1 MESIIQSFAHLLSY
15 SEHSRRLR
23 LFIVDFEWCRNMAKQ
38 TTNIAKK
45 NIISCF
51 QCRGQSSENFTHQH
65 PVAFLIQLLNLFSC
79 FDAINH
85 RHLSI
90 LFVKLCLHCTFES
103 VTTFHQSVRYALDA
117 LVLVPRYSTACSMYI
132 SQPSHTAWMILH
144 I

>member
-1 MESIIQSFAHLLSY
+1 MLIFYHTANIRVDSVYLSWILNDAETWQNKRPT
-15 SEHSRRLR
+15 SP
-23 LFIVDFEWCRNMAKQ
+23 
-38 TTNIAKK
+38 KK

-132 SQPSHTAWMILH
+132 SQPSHTA
-144 I
+144 